1 MAGADDQA
9 PLPEGFFPMR
19 PSTALRF
26 SHRALTRWSR
36 HSASLSPDLELMIRV
51 STRQYCAKAYGGQKH
66 DLVNAS
72 RADARPEAAIQR
84 GIWHRSARLGLGV
97 FVGPVSALC
106 NRTECLVRST
116 ICRQS
121 SAIRNRCR
129 ARRTKRICVYRSRMP
144 TPSTGWAT
152 GNMRIGGEGAKT
164 R

>member
-1 MAGADDQA
+1 MAGVDDKA
-9 PLPEGFFPMR
+9 PLPEELFPMR
-19 PSTALRF
+19 PSTVLRS
-26 SHRALTRWSR
+26 SHRTLTRWSR

-51 STRQYCAKAYGGQKH
+51 PTRQYCAKAYGGQKH

-97 FVGPVSALC
+97 FVGPVSVLC
-106 NRTECLVRST
+106 CRTECLVRST

-121 SAIRNRCR
+121 SVIGNRCH
-129 ARRTKRICVYRSRMP
+129 ARQTKRICVYRSRTQ

-152 GNMRIGGEGAKT
+152 GNMPIGGEGART